1 MKKIC
6 AFRLALICG
15 NIFIFFVHYSL
26 TIKATL
32 ALHLIHHSQIWRICQ
47 KHSQV
52 IPSRAISSILTFS
65 GRDLLHEPS
74 QDVLLSLKSEF
85 ELSLPYAL
93 RDWPSLHEGPVH
105 IAIFGGTGLSHL
117 TGFSPVACLPL
128 THPTLCTPWGTP
140 SSPITILSYLRSP
153 GTPLIVA
160 FLPRHGL
167 YHEFV
172 PHEVPSRA
180 NIAALRKLRVRCCGQ
195 SERRGQAQG
204 LSSAGPGF
212 WSDQGGKSPLF
223 SVG

>member
-1 MKKIC
+1 MYCIEYSIKTIC

-15 NIFIFFVHYSL
+15 NVFIFFVHYSL

-32 ALHLIHHSQIWRICQ
+32 ALRLIHHSQIWRICQ

-74 QDVLLSLKSEF
+74 RDVLLSPKPEF

-105 IAIFGGTGLSHL
+105 IAIIGGTGLSHL

-128 THPTLCTPWGTP
+128 THSTLCTLLETGNSTVTLVCGWQTR
-140 SSPITILSYLRSP
+140 L
-153 GTPLIVA
+153 
-160 FLPRHGL
+160 
-167 YHEFV
+167 
-172 PHEVPSRA
+172 
-180 NIAALRKLRVRCCGQ
+180 AL
-195 SERRGQAQG
+195 
-204 LSSAGPGF
+204 
-212 WSDQGGKSPLF
+212 
-223 SVG
+223 